1 MRGGVGNQRALPAE
15 RQRNLQR
22 RDDLDRH
29 GHRRRRPHQPLQQH
43 ERIGRAG
50 RLHLA
55 RRRGPG
61 RDVHRH
67 QPERRE
73 PQRRRGGLGPRER
86 AIVHATRG
94 FTLAEVLV
102 ATALLTIGLVAIATG
117 FQYAASGVATGG
129 GETAAVF
136 LAEQRIEQLR
146 AQAMTDFSAAAL
158 DAGTTTEYCLSGTIW
173 GGSSNCDGAPV
184 VGPSYRRTT
193 TITDLGG
200 GTGCP
205 ATPLWC
211 KEIQV
216 RVSYR
221 PVTGAGDLS
230 QPRAVDVFT
239 VLGPRT

>member
-1 MRGGVGNQRALPAE
+1 M
-15 RQRNLQR
+15 
-22 RDDLDRH
+22 
-29 GHRRRRPHQPLQQH
+29 
-43 ERIGRAG
+43 
-50 RLHLA
+50 
-55 RRRGPG
+55 
-61 RDVHRH
+61 
-67 QPERRE
+67 
-73 PQRRRGGLGPRER
+73 
-86 AIVHATRG
+86 
-94 FTLAEVLV
+94 LV
-102 ATALLTIGLVAIATG
+102 ATALLTIGLMAIATG

-158 DAGTTTEYCLSGTIW
+158 EAGTTTEYCLSGTIS
-173 GGSSNCDGAPV
+173 GGSSNCDGTPV

-211 KEIQV
+211 KEVEV

-230 QPRAVDVFT
+230 QSRAVDVFT